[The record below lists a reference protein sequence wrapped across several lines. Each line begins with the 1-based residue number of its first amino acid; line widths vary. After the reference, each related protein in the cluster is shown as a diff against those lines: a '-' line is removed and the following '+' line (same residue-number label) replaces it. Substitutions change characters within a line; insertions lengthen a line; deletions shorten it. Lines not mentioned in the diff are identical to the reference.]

1 MKRKINLPISRN
13 KNKIESTQY
22 QNITL
27 NEYLL
32 LRFNRSNHPKYRKYA
47 AEWIS
52 NLTKEQLFYFRKE
65 MLKLLL

>member
-13 KNKIESTQY
+13 KSKIEFTQY

>member
-13 KNKIESTQY
+13 KSKIESTQY

-47 AEWIS
+47 EEWIS

>member
-1 MKRKINLPISRN
+1 MNLPISRN
-13 KNKIESTQY
+13 KSKIESTQY

-47 AEWIS
+47 VKWIS
-52 NLTKEQLFYFRKE
+52 NLTEEQVLYFRKE
-65 MLKLLL
+65 MLKVLF

>member
-1 MKRKINLPISRN
+1 MKRKINLPKSRS
-13 KNKIESTQY
+13 KSKIESTQY
-22 QNITL
+22 QNMTL

-47 AEWIS
+47 VEWIS
-52 NLTKEQLFYFRKE
+52 NLTEEQLLYFRKE